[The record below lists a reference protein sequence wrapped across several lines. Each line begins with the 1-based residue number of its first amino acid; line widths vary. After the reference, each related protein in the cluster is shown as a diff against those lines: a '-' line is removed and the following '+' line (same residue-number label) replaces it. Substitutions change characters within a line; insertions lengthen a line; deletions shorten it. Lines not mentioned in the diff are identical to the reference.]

1 MDILRLV
8 RLAAFR
14 KVVIMTFNKKLI
26 LAIAA
31 ILALVVFVSGC
42 ADTNAGEDVETDV
55 NTDSGSGEVTT
66 ITVSAAASLT
76 EAFTELETTFED
88 ENPDIDV
95 NYNFAGSGT
104 LRMQIEGGAP
114 IDVFASASQS
124 HMDILSNES
133 LIVEESRKDF
143 AANSVVLITPVDSE
157 LDITGAE
164 DLLSDDVET
173 ISIGNPETAPVGK
186 YTVEALEQ
194 AGLWDELQSKA
205 LLADDVKQ
213 VLVYVE
219 RGEVGAGFVYSTDAA
234 TADSGTIE
242 VKATIPTVT
251 PISYPI
257 AVVAGSEHETQAQTF
272 VDFVTSEEGMTILQS
287 YGFTA

>member
-1 MDILRLV
+1 
-8 RLAAFR
+8 
-14 KVVIMTFNKKLI
+14 MTFNKKLI

-42 ADTNAGEDVETDV
+42 TDNSTTGDVVTDV
-55 NTDSGSGEVTT
+55 NTDSGSDGVTT

-76 EAFTELETTFED
+76 EAFTELETVFEE
-88 ENPDIDV
+88 ENPDINV

-124 HMDILSNES
+124 HMNILSNES

-143 AANSVVLITPVDSE
+143 ASNTVVLITPVDST
-157 LDITGAE
+157 LNITGPE
-164 DLLSDDVET
+164 DLLSNDVET

-194 AGLWDELQSKA
+194 EGLWDKLQSKT

-219 RGEVGAGFVYSTDAA
+219 RGEVDAGFVYSTDAA
-234 TADSGTIE
+234 TADEGTIE

-257 AVVAGSEHETQAQTF
+257 AVVESSEHQTEAQTF
-272 VDFVTSEEGMTILQS
+272 VDFVTSDEGKAILQS

>member
-1 MDILRLV
+1 
-8 RLAAFR
+8 
-14 KVVIMTFNKKLI
+14 MTFNKKLI

-42 ADTNAGEDVETDV
+42 TDTSTTEDIETDV

-76 EAFTELETTFED
+76 EAFTELETAFED
-88 ENPDIDV
+88 EYPGIDV

-133 LIVEESRKDF
+133 LIIEESRKDF
-143 AANSVVLITPVDSE
+143 AANTVVLITPVDST
-157 LDITGAE
+157 LDITGPE
-164 DLLSDDVET
+164 DLLSDEVTT

-194 AGLWDELQSKA
+194 ADLWDELQSKT

-219 RGEVGAGFVYSTDAA
+219 RGEVDAGFVYSTDAA
-234 TADSGTIE
+234 TAEEGTIE
-242 VKATIPTVT
+242 IKATIPTVT

-257 AVVAGSEHETQAQTF
+257 AVVAGSEHQAEAQTF
-272 VDFVTSEEGMTILQS
+272 VNFVTSEEGMAILES

>member
-1 MDILRLV
+1 
-8 RLAAFR
+8 
-14 KVVIMTFNKKLI
+14 MTFNKKLI

-42 ADTNAGEDVETDV
+42 TDNSTTGDVVTDV
-55 NTDSGSGEVTT
+55 NTDSGSDGVTT

-76 EAFTELETTFED
+76 EAFTELETVFEE
-88 ENPDIDV
+88 ENPDINV

-124 HMDILSNES
+124 HMNILSNES

-143 AANSVVLITPVDSE
+143 ASNTVVLITPVDST
-157 LDITGAE
+157 LNITGPE
-164 DLLSDDVET
+164 DLLSNDVET

-194 AGLWDELQSKA
+194 EGLWDKLQSKT

-219 RGEVGAGFVYSTDAA
+219 RGEVDAGFVYSTDAA
-234 TADSGTIE
+234 TADEGTIE

-257 AVVAGSEHETQAQTF
+257 AVVASSEHQKEAQTF
-272 VDFVTSEEGMTILQS
+272 VDFVTSDEGRAILQS

>member
-1 MDILRLV
+1 M
-8 RLAAFR
+8 
-14 KVVIMTFNKKLI
+14 KQKTKLI
-26 LAIAA
+26 LMIAS
-31 ILALVVFVSGC
+31 ILALAVLVSGC
-42 ADTNAGEDVETDV
+42 TDIDEDRGQDTDTKTDHI
-55 NTDSGSGEVTT
+55 TT

-76 EAFTELETTFED
+76 EAFTELEDAFEE
-88 ENPDIDV
+88 ENPGIDV

-124 HMDILSNES
+124 HMDILSNQS
-133 LIVEESRKDF
+133 LIVEDSRKDF
-143 AANSVVLITPVDSE
+143 AANTVVLITPVDSDLEIDGPEE
-157 LDITGAE
+157 LLAE
-164 DLLSDDVET
+164 DVGT

-186 YTVEALEQ
+186 YTLEALEE
-194 AGLWDELQSKA
+194 AGLWEELGPKT

-219 RGEVGAGFVYSTDAA
+219 RGEVDAGFVYSTDAA
-234 TADSGTIE
+234 TAEEGSIE
-242 VKATIPTVT
+242 IRTTIPTVT

-257 AVVAGSEHETQAQTF
+257 AVVSSSAYQEEAQIF
-272 VDFVTSEEGMTILQS
+272 VDFVSSDEGRMILES

>member
-1 MDILRLV
+1 MRL
-8 RLAAFR
+8 
-14 KVVIMTFNKKLI
+14 NKKLI

-42 ADTNAGEDVETDV
+42 TDTGTSEDIQTDTNID
-55 NTDSGSGEVTT
+55 TDSGEITT

-76 EAFTELETTFED
+76 EAFTKIETAFED

-124 HMDILSNES
+124 HMNLLSNQS
-133 LIVEESRKDF
+133 LIIEDSRKDF
-143 AANSVVLITPVDSE
+143 AANTVVLITPVDSNQE
-157 LDITGAE
+157 ISGPA
-164 DLLSDDVET
+164 DLTADDVET
-173 ISIGNPETAPVGK
+173 ICIGNPETAPVGK
-186 YTVEALEQ
+186 YTVEALEE
-194 AGLWDELQSKA
+194 AGLWDELEAKT

-219 RGEVGAGFVYSTDAA
+219 RGEVDAGFVYSTDAA
-234 TADSGTIE
+234 TSEPDTIE
-242 VKATIPTVT
+242 IKATLPTVT

-257 AVVAGSEHETQAQTF
+257 AVLSASEHQDEAQTF
-272 VDFVTSEEGMTILQS
+272 VDFVTSDEGRTILES

>member
-1 MDILRLV
+1 
-8 RLAAFR
+8 
-14 KVVIMTFNKKLI
+14 MTFNKKMI

-31 ILALVVFVSGC
+31 ILTLVVFLSGC
-42 ADTNAGEDVETDV
+42 TDTNAGEDLETNI
-55 NTDSGSGEVTT
+55 NTDSGSDEVTS

-76 EAFTELETTFED
+76 EAFTELGTVFGD
-88 ENPDIDV
+88 ENPGIDV

-124 HMDILSNES
+124 HMNILSNQS
-133 LIVEESRKDF
+133 LIVEDSREDF
-143 AANSVVLITPVDSE
+143 ASNSIVLITPFDSE
-157 LDITGAE
+157 LDITDAE
-164 DLLSDDVET
+164 DLLSDDVKT
-173 ISIGNPETAPVGK
+173 ISIGNPQTAPVRK
-186 YTVEALEQ
+186 YTVEALEE
-194 AGLWDELQSKA
+194 ASLWEELQPKT

-219 RGEVGAGFVYSTDAA
+219 RGEVDAGFAYSTDAA
-234 TADSGTIE
+234 TADEGTIE
-242 VKATIPTVT
+242 VKASIPTVT

-257 AVVAGSEHETQAQTF
+257 AVVESSQHQDEAQTF
-272 VDFVTSEEGMTILQS
+272 VDFVTSEEGMAILDS

>member
-1 MDILRLV
+1 
-8 RLAAFR
+8 
-14 KVVIMTFNKKLI
+14 MTFNKKLI

-42 ADTNAGEDVETDV
+42 TDNSTTGDVVTDV
-55 NTDSGSGEVTT
+55 NTDSGSDGVTT

-76 EAFTELETTFED
+76 EAFTELETVFEE

-124 HMDILSNES
+124 HMNILSNES

-143 AANSVVLITPVDSE
+143 ASNTVVLITPVDST
-157 LDITGAE
+157 LNITGPE
-164 DLLSDDVET
+164 DLLSNDVET

-194 AGLWDELQSKA
+194 AGLWDKLQSKT

-219 RGEVGAGFVYSTDAA
+219 RGEVDAGFVYSTDAA
-234 TADSGTIE
+234 TADEGTIE

-257 AVVAGSEHETQAQTF
+257 AVVESSEHQTEAQTF
-272 VDFVTSEEGMTILQS
+272 VDFVTSDEGKAILQS

>member
-1 MDILRLV
+1 
-8 RLAAFR
+8 
-14 KVVIMTFNKKLI
+14 MTLNRKLI

-42 ADTNAGEDVETDV
+42 TDTNADEDVEADV
-55 NTDSGSGEVTT
+55 NTDSGSGEITT

-76 EAFTELETTFED
+76 EAFTELETAFED

-124 HMDILSNES
+124 HMNILSNQS
-133 LIVEESRKDF
+133 LIVEDSRQDF
-143 AANSVVLITPVDSE
+143 ASNSVVLITPVDST
-157 LDITGAE
+157 LDITETE

-186 YTVEALEQ
+186 YTVEALEE
-194 AGLWDELQSKA
+194 AGLWDELESRTM
-205 LLADDVKQ
+205 LADDVKQ

-219 RGEVGAGFVYSTDAA
+219 RGEVDAGFVYSTDAA
-234 TADSGTIE
+234 TAEEGTIE

-257 AVVAGSEHETQAQTF
+257 AVVAGSEHETEAQTF
-272 VDFVTSEEGMTILQS
+272 VDFVASDEGMTILES

>member
-1 MDILRLV
+1 MQL
-8 RLAAFR
+8 
-14 KVVIMTFNKKLI
+14 NKKII

-31 ILALVVFVSGC
+31 ILTLVVFVSGC
-42 ADTNAGEDVETDV
+42 TDTNTGEDIGT
-55 NTDSGSGEVTT
+55 GSDTGEVTT

-76 EAFTELETTFED
+76 EAFTEIESVFEV

-114 IDVFASASQS
+114 IDVFASASQN
-124 HMDILSNES
+124 HMDILSNQS

-143 AANSVVLITPVDSE
+143 AANTVVLITPVDSVP
-157 LDITGAE
+157 DITAPE
-164 DLLSDDVET
+164 DLLSDEVGI

-186 YTVEALEQ
+186 YTVEALEE
-194 AGLWDELQSKA
+194 AGLWDELESKT

-219 RGEVGAGFVYSTDAA
+219 RGEVDAGFVYSTDAA
-234 TADSGTIE
+234 TAEEGTIE
-242 VKATIPTVT
+242 VKTSIPTLT

-257 AVVAGSEHETQAQTF
+257 AVVSSSENQDVAQKF
-272 VDFVTSEEGMTILQS
+272 VDFVTSDEGTIILES

>member
-1 MDILRLV
+1 
-8 RLAAFR
+8 
-14 KVVIMTFNKKLI
+14 MTLNKKLI

-31 ILALVVFVSGC
+31 ILTLVVFVSGC
-42 ADTNAGEDVETDV
+42 ADTNEDLETDV
-55 NTDSGSGEVTT
+55 NTDSGSGEVTS

-76 EAFTELETTFED
+76 EAFTELENAFED

-124 HMDILSNES
+124 HMNILSNQS
-133 LIVEESRKDF
+133 LIVEDSRQDF
-143 AANSVVLITPVDSE
+143 ASNSVVLITPIDST
-157 LDITGAE
+157 LGITEAE
-164 DLLSDDVET
+164 DLLSDDVTT

-186 YTVEALEQ
+186 YTVEALEE
-194 AGLWDELQSKA
+194 AGLWDELESRT

-219 RGEVGAGFVYSTDAA
+219 RGEVDAGFVYSTDAA
-234 TADSGTIE
+234 TADEGTIE

-257 AVVAGSEHETQAQTF
+257 AVVAGSEHQDESQTF
-272 VDFVTSEEGMTILQS
+272 VDFVTSDEGMAILKS

>member
-1 MDILRLV
+1 MRTK
-8 RLAAFR
+8 AFF
-14 KVVIMTFNKKLI
+14 KVVTMKQNTKLI
-26 LAIAA
+26 LIIAS
-31 ILALVVFVSGC
+31 ILALAVLVSGC
-42 ADTNAGEDVETDV
+42 TDIDEDRGQDTDTKKDHI
-55 NTDSGSGEVTT
+55 TT

-76 EAFTELETTFED
+76 EAFNEIETVFEE

-124 HMDILSNES
+124 HMNILSNQS
-133 LIVEESRKDF
+133 LIVEGSRKNF
-143 AANSVVLITPVDSE
+143 AANTVVLITPVDSE
-157 LDITGAE
+157 LEINEPE
-164 DLLSDDVET
+164 DLISDDIKT

-186 YTVEALEQ
+186 YTVEALKET
-194 AGLWDELQSKA
+194 GIWDELETKA

-219 RGEVGAGFVYSTDAA
+219 RGEVDAGFVYSTDAA
-234 TADSGTIE
+234 TAEEGSIE
-242 VKATIPTVT
+242 IKATVPTVT

-257 AVVAGSEHETQAQTF
+257 AVVSSSEYQEEAQEF
-272 VDFVTSEEGMTILQS
+272 VNFINSDEGRTILGS

>member
-1 MDILRLV
+1 
-8 RLAAFR
+8 
-14 KVVIMTFNKKLI
+14 MTFNKKLI

-42 ADTNAGEDVETDV
+42 TDNSTTGDVVTDV
-55 NTDSGSGEVTT
+55 NTDSGSDGVTT

-76 EAFTELETTFED
+76 EAFTELETVFEE
-88 ENPDIDV
+88 ENPDINV

-124 HMDILSNES
+124 HMNILSNES

-143 AANSVVLITPVDSE
+143 ASNTVVLITPVDST
-157 LDITGAE
+157 LNITGPE
-164 DLLSDDVET
+164 DLLSNDVET

-194 AGLWDELQSKA
+194 AGLWDKLQSKT

-219 RGEVGAGFVYSTDAA
+219 RGEVDAGFVYSTDAA
-234 TADSGTIE
+234 TADEGTIE

-257 AVVAGSEHETQAQTF
+257 AVVESSEHQTEAQTF
-272 VDFVTSEEGMTILQS
+272 VDFVTSDEGKAILQS

>member
-1 MDILRLV
+1 M
-8 RLAAFR
+8 
-14 KVVIMTFNKKLI
+14 I

-31 ILALVVFVSGC
+31 ILALVVFLSGC
-42 ADTNAGEDVETDV
+42 TDTNAGEDLETNI
-55 NTDSGSGEVTT
+55 NTDSGSDEVTS

-76 EAFTELETTFED
+76 EAFTELGTVFGD
-88 ENPDIDV
+88 ENPGIDV

-124 HMDILSNES
+124 HMNILSNQS
-133 LIVEESRKDF
+133 LIVEDSREDF
-143 AANSVVLITPVDSE
+143 ASNSIVLITPFDSE
-157 LDITGAE
+157 LDITDAE
-164 DLLSDDVET
+164 DLLSDDVKT
-173 ISIGNPETAPVGK
+173 ISIGNPQTAPVGK
-186 YTVEALEQ
+186 YTVEALEE
-194 AGLWDELQSKA
+194 ASLWEELQPKT

-219 RGEVGAGFVYSTDAA
+219 RGEVDAGFAYSTDAA
-234 TADSGTIE
+234 TADEGTIE
-242 VKATIPTVT
+242 VKASIPTVT

-257 AVVAGSEHETQAQTF
+257 AVVESSQHQDEAQTF
-272 VDFVTSEEGMTILQS
+272 VDFVTSEEGMAILDS

>member
-1 MDILRLV
+1 MRL
-8 RLAAFR
+8 
-14 KVVIMTFNKKLI
+14 NKKLI

-42 ADTNAGEDVETDV
+42 TDTNTEDVATDMD
-55 NTDSGSGEVTT
+55 TDTGEVTT

-76 EAFTELETTFED
+76 EAFTEIETAFET
-88 ENPDIDV
+88 ENPDIDI

-124 HMDILSNES
+124 HMDLLSNQS
-133 LIVEESRKDF
+133 LIVEDSRKDF
-143 AANSVVLITPVDSE
+143 AANTVVLITPVDSE
-157 LDITGAE
+157 LDITGPE
-164 DLLSDDVET
+164 DLISDDVGT

-186 YTVEALEQ
+186 YTVEALEE
-194 AGLWDELQSKA
+194 AGLWDELASKT
-205 LLADDVKQ
+205 LLAENVKQ

-219 RGEVGAGFVYSTDAA
+219 RGEVDAGFVYSTDAA
-234 TADSGTIE
+234 TADDGTIDI
-242 VKATIPTVT
+242 KATIPTVT

-257 AVVAGSEHETQAQTF
+257 AIVSSSEHQNEAQVF
-272 VDFVTSEEGMTILQS
+272 VDFITSEEGTTILDS